1 MTNKKL
7 YEKIGQEHNL
17 LQTVIERKLQLFGHI
32 CRMSD
37 DRKLKILLFGKMD
50 SKNKRGCPHR
60 EWTDDIVE
68 WCREKLQQLSH
79 LALDRSNRQKLVKQ
93 ASDVNGH

>member
-1 MTNKKL
+1 MTNKEL

-37 DRKLKILLFGKMD
+37 DRKLKILLFGKTD
-50 SKNKRGCPHR
+50 GKNTQRPPTQR
-60 EWTDDIVE
+60 V
-68 WCREKLQQLSH
+68 
-79 LALDRSNRQKLVKQ
+79 DRRYCGV
-93 ASDVNGH
+93 VR